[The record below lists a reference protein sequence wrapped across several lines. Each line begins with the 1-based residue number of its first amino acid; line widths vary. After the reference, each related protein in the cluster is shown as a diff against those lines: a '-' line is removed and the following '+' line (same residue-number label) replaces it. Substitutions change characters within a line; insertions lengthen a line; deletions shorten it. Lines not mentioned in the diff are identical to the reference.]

1 MADRF
6 QNYIGGKWLDP
17 SSEKFRPSSNP
28 ANHGDIVGDFPASS
42 ASDAEA
48 GVAAAHKAT
57 AGWKKT
63 SAVARGAYLL
73 KAATWLQA
81 HSEEYAQAVTR
92 ESGKAILE
100 ARGEVGRCIA
110 ILQYYGVE
118 GMHAIGEVVPSVNPN
133 VLLYTQRV
141 PLGVVGLITP
151 WNFPI
156 AIPLWKMCP
165 ALVYGNTIVLKPA
178 TATPHIGVLIAK
190 MWEAVDLPAG
200 VFNLVVGSGGE
211 VGNAIV
217 MNEHTRAVSFTGS
230 GAVGHGIAVECA
242 RRNKKY
248 QLEMGGKNPV
258 IVMPDADLEQ
268 AAEITVSGAMKYSGQ
283 KCTAT
288 SRAIVVGGVMKEFSE
303 LVAKKVNA
311 LTVGAG
317 SDPKNVVVPVID
329 ESSRKNILSAVKKG
343 QEQGG
348 RVIAGGGVP
357 KGAAYD
363 NGNFV
368 QPTVL
373 DNVQPDAFV
382 ACEEIF
388 GPVLSLIPAK
398 SADEAIGIANGVV
411 YGLSAGIFTRNLNS
425 VLDFANRIEA
435 GIVKINGETAGVE
448 PQVPFGG
455 MKDSSSGSR
464 EQGRAALDFFTDIK
478 TIYVDRSAS

>member
-6 QNYIGGKWLDP
+6 QNYIGGKWVDP
-17 SSEKFRPSSNP
+17 SSEKFRNSSNP
-28 ANHGDIVGDFPASS
+28 ANHADIIGEFPASS
-42 ASDAEA
+42 SNDADA
-48 GVAAAHKAT
+48 AVAAAHQASP
-57 AGWKKT
+57 GWKKT
-63 SAVARGAYLL
+63 SAVARGSYLL
-73 KAATWLQA
+73 KAASWLQA
-81 HSEEYAQAVTR
+81 HSEEYAQAMTR
-92 ESGKAILE
+92 ENGKAILE
-100 ARGEVGRCIA
+100 ARGEIGRCVA

-118 GMHAIGEVVPSVNPN
+118 GMHPVGEVVPSVNPN

-141 PLGVVGLITP
+141 PLGVVGMITP

-178 TATPHIGVLIAK
+178 TTTPHMGVLIAK
-190 MWEAVDLPAG
+190 MWEAVGLPAG
-200 VFNLVVGSGGE
+200 VFNLVIGSGGE

-217 MNEHTRAVSFTGS
+217 MSEHTRAISFTGS

-242 RRNKKY
+242 KRNKKY

-288 SRAIVVGGVMKEFSE
+288 SRAIVVGGVMKDFSA
-303 LVAKKVNA
+303 LVARKANA

-317 SDPKNVVVPVID
+317 SDPKSVVVPVID
-329 ESSRKNILSAVKKG
+329 DSSRKNILSAIRKG

-348 RVIAGGGVP
+348 QVIAGGGVP
-357 KGAAYD
+357 KGPAYS

-373 DNVQPDAFV
+373 DNVRPDAYV

-388 GPVLSLIPAK
+388 GPVLSLIPAG
-398 SADEAIGIANGVV
+398 SADEAIGIANQVV
-411 YGLSAGIFTRNLNS
+411 YGLSAGIFTKNLNS